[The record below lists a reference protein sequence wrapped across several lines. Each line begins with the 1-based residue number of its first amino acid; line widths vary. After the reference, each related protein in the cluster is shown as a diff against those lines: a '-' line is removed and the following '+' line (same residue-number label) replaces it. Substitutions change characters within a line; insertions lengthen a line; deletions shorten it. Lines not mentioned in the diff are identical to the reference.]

1 MTLGMTVLAS
11 EFTIA
16 DVETILYTNEEAEL
30 LSNADANSV
39 VLNKEEMPDHA
50 PILVTGITSNGY
62 FRVNLD
68 GIYYI
73 AGNGITGKRR
83 YGHHC
88 TQRDC
93 EEY

>member
-1 MTLGMTVLAS
+1 MTLGMTVSAS

-16 DVETILYTNEEAEL
+16 DVETILY
-30 LSNADANSV
+30 SNADANSV

-83 YGHHC
+83 
-88 TQRDC
+88 
-93 EEY
+93 